1 MLWGIRRRGGS
12 RASPKDRRQ
21 GDRNVR
27 NRMHDKFISKYGAS
41 LAVAL
46 LLFLVCAM
54 VGSVVLAG
62 ASASAGRLSQ
72 RRQLQQERYALQ
84 SAADMIR
91 AQLAGGTKGGGSG
104 LGTAAGSG
112 SGQAAGNADVD
123 AVNLQFTADLVYN
136 TEDGTA
142 APSSMSA
149 SHGSYGTLTIDGT
162 PVSGSADNSF
172 AALLLQME
180 NQVCQKLW
188 QTDGPLAG
196 SWPKVTDESEKGSD
210 AKDLGTYVSQSNVRS
225 WTYQPAGSSQDSSPD
240 SGNSFISGELAIQVD
255 QAEGSTADW
264 ASKVKA
270 DIQADENSN
279 LTIRLAVDPS
289 TIGKYASGQTL
300 VITLSA
306 QPASI
311 QYNKQRSTGNED
323 SPKTDM
329 NVRFA
334 VSWNTLDIRYR
345 TAGAS
350 S

>member
-1 MLWGIRRRGGS
+1 MY
-12 RASPKDRRQ
+12 K
-21 GDRNVR
+21 
-27 NRMHDKFISKYGAS
+27 KFISREGAS

-91 AQLAGGTKGGGSG
+91 TQLAGGTEGAPGF
-104 LGTAAGSG
+104 GTAAGSG
-112 SGQAAGNADVD
+112 SRQAAGNADAD
-123 AVNLQFTADLVYN
+123 AVNIQYTADLVYN

-142 APSSMSA
+142 APSGAMS
-149 SHGSYGTLTIDGT
+149 GSYGTLAIDGT
-162 PVSGSADNSF
+162 PVSGDADKSF

-180 NQVCQKLW
+180 NQICQKLW
-188 QTDGPLAG
+188 KTDGALKN
-196 SWPKVTDESEKGSD
+196 SWPKVTDESKSGSD
-210 AKDLGTYVSQSNVRS
+210 AKNLGVYVSQSNVRS
-225 WTYQPAGSSQDSSPD
+225 WTYQPAGSSQDSSLT
-240 SGNSFISGELAIQVD
+240 SGNAFISGDLTIQVD
-255 QAEGSTADW
+255 QAEGTTADW

-279 LTIRLAVDPS
+279 LTIRLSVDPS

-300 VITLSA
+300 VMTLSA

-311 QYNKQRSTGNED
+311 QYNKQRSTENANG
-323 SPKTDM
+323 SSKTDM

-334 VSWNTLDIRYR
+334 VSWNTLGIRYQA
-345 TAGAS
+345 AGAS

>member
-1 MLWGIRRRGGS
+1 MY
-12 RASPKDRRQ
+12 K
-21 GDRNVR
+21 
-27 NRMHDKFISKYGAS
+27 KFISREGAS

-91 AQLAGGTKGGGSG
+91 TQLAGGTKGGPG
-104 LGTAAGSG
+104 LGTAVVSG
-112 SGQAAGNADVD
+112 SGQAAGNADAD
-123 AVNLQFTADLVYN
+123 AVNIQYTADLVYN
-136 TEDGTA
+136 TKDGTA
-142 APSSMSA
+142 ASAMS
-149 SHGSYGTLTIDGT
+149 GSCGTLTIDGT

-172 AALLLQME
+172 AALLLRME
-180 NQVCQKLW
+180 NQICQKLW

-196 SWPKVTDESEKGSD
+196 SWPKATDESGSGSD

-225 WTYQPAGSSQDSSPD
+225 WTYQPAGSSQDSSLLP
-240 SGNSFISGELAIQVD
+240 GNSFISGELTIQVD
-255 QAEGSTADW
+255 QAEGTTADW
-264 ASKVKA
+264 ASNVKA

-279 LTIRLAVDPS
+279 LTIRLSVVPS
-289 TIGKYASGQTL
+289 TKGKYASGQTL
-300 VITLSA
+300 FMTLSA

-311 QYNKQRSTGNED
+311 QYNKQRSTENANA
-323 SPKTDM
+323 SSKTDM

-334 VSWNTLDIRYR
+334 VSWNTLDIRYQA
-345 TAGAS
+345 AGAS

>member
-1 MLWGIRRRGGS
+1 MY
-12 RASPKDRRQ
+12 K
-21 GDRNVR
+21 
-27 NRMHDKFISKYGAS
+27 KFISREGAS

-91 AQLAGGTKGGGSG
+91 TQLAGGTEGAPGF
-104 LGTAAGSG
+104 GTAAGSG
-112 SGQAAGNADVD
+112 SRQAAGNADAD
-123 AVNLQFTADLVYN
+123 AVNIQYTAELVYN

-142 APSSMSA
+142 APSSAMS
-149 SHGSYGTLTIDGT
+149 GSYGTLTIDGT

-180 NQVCQKLW
+180 NQICQKLW
-188 QTDGPLAG
+188 QTDGALKD
-196 SWPKVTDESEKGSD
+196 SWPKVEDESDQGTD
-210 AKDLGTYVSQSNVRS
+210 AKDLGTYVSQSNVQS
-225 WTYQPAGSSQDSSPD
+225 WTYQPAGGSRNTSSL
-240 SGNSFISGELAIQVD
+240 SGNGFVSGELTFGVD
-255 QAEGSTADW
+255 QADGSTADW
-264 ASKVKA
+264 NSKVKA
-270 DIQADENSN
+270 EIQADENSN
-279 LTIRLAVDPS
+279 LTIRLSVDPE
-289 TIGKYASGQTL
+289 TAGKYTSGQTL
-300 VITLSA
+300 IMTLSA

-311 QYNKQRSTGNED
+311 QYNKQRSAG
-323 SPKTDM
+323 SASGSSKTDM

-334 VSWNTLDIRYR
+334 VSWNTLDIRYQA
-345 TAGAS
+345 AGAS

>member
-1 MLWGIRRRGGS
+1 MY
-12 RASPKDRRQ
+12 K
-21 GDRNVR
+21 
-27 NRMHDKFISKYGAS
+27 KFISREGAS

-91 AQLAGGTKGGGSG
+91 TQLAGGTKGDPGF
-104 LGTAAGSG
+104 GTAAGRG
-112 SGQAAGNADVD
+112 SGQAAGNADAD
-123 AVNLQFTADLVYN
+123 AVNIQYTADLVYN
-136 TEDGTA
+136 TKDGTA
-142 APSSMSA
+142 APLSAMS
-149 SHGSYGTLTIDGT
+149 GSYGTLTIDGT
-162 PVSGSADNSF
+162 PVSGSADNRF

-180 NQVCQKLW
+180 NQICQKLW
-188 QTDGPLAG
+188 QTDGALKN
-196 SWPKVTDESEKGSD
+196 SWPKVTDESESGSD

-225 WTYQPAGSSQDSSPD
+225 WTYQPAGSSQDSSLS
-240 SGNSFISGELAIQVD
+240 SGNPFISGDLTIHVD
-255 QAEGSTADW
+255 QAEGTTADW
-264 ASKVKA
+264 ASNVKA

-279 LTIRLAVDPS
+279 LTIRLSVVPS
-289 TIGKYASGQTL
+289 TKGKYASGQTL
-300 VITLSA
+300 VMTLSA

-311 QYNKQRSTGNED
+311 QYNKQRSTETANG
-323 SPKTDM
+323 SSKTDM

-334 VSWNTLDIRYR
+334 VSWNTLDIRYQA
-345 TAGAS
+345 AGAS